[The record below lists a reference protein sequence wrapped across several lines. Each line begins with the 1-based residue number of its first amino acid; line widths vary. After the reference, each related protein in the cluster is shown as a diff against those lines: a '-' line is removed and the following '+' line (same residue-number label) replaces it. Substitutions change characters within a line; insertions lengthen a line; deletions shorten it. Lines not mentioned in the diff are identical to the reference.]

1 MVDVDPLDVALGLL
15 TASLAV
21 AFLRFLKGPSLVD
34 RLLAVETTTLIILG
48 VIAVVSVK
56 YSFEFFVAVLI
67 IAILSVISSVAVA
80 KYLVGGR
87 PF

>member
-1 MVDVDPLDVALGLL
+1 MVDVTLDVALGLL
-15 TASLAV
+15 AASLAV

-34 RLLAVETTTLIILG
+34 RLLALETTTLIILG
-48 VIAVVSVK
+48 IIAAVSVK
-56 YSFEFFVAVLI
+56 YSFEFFVAVLV

>member
-1 MVDVDPLDVALGLL
+1 MVDVALDVALGLL

-34 RLLAVETTTLIILG
+34 RVLAVETTTLIILG
-48 VIAVVSVK
+48 VIAVVSVN
-56 YSFEFFVAVLI
+56 YSFEFFVAVLV

>member
-1 MVDVDPLDVALGLL
+1 MVDIALEVALGLL
-15 TASLAV
+15 TVSLAV

-48 VIAVVSVK
+48 VIAVVSVQ
-56 YSFEFFVAVLI
+56 YSSEFFVAVLV

-80 KYLVGGR
+80 KYLVHGR